1 MKLCFSTIG
10 CPDWRFGDIVSAAKD
25 LGYSAI
31 EIRGIGGEISAPAM
45 KELTEDFP
53 RTKELLDRTGIKIAC
68 LTSGAALAD
77 HSAKGK
83 SVDEA
88 KAYIDLA
95 AKVGAEFVRVMST
108 DKPYFD
114 GGDIEL
120 CKTQYEEVVRY
131 AAGSGVTPLIETNG
145 LFVDTALLSRFLDE
159 VGEGGGALWDVHH
172 PYRFNDESIAQTVS
186 NLGGKIKYVHLKD
199 SVIEKGKV
207 SYRMMG
213 YGDVPSKK
221 PSRPSATTSTRLLHP
236 RVGQALEQ
244 RAGRCGD
251 SVCSLCLLHEKI
263 PLLTLSF
270 GA

>member
-10 CPDWRFGDIVSAAKD
+10 CPDWRFGDMISAAKD
-25 LGYSAI
+25 LGYTAI
-31 EIRGIGGEISAPAM
+31 EIRGIGGEIYAPAM
-45 KELTEDFP
+45 REFTEDFA
-53 RTKELLDRTGIKIAC
+53 RTKDMLERTGIRIAM

-114 GGDIEL
+114 G
-120 CKTQYEEVVRY
+120 
-131 AAGSGVTPLIETNG
+131 GVTPLIETNG

-186 NLGGKIKYVHLKD
+186 NLGGKIRYVHLKD

-213 YGDVPSKK
+213 YGDVPVKEAIETLRYNEYPGYYTLEWVKRWNKELEDAGIVFAHYAYYMKK
-221 PSRPSATTSTRLLHP
+221 FR
-236 RVGQALEQ
+236 
-244 RAGRCGD
+244 
-251 SVCSLCLLHEKI
+251 
-263 PLLTLSF
+263 
-270 GA
+270 

>member
-120 CKTQYEEVVRY
+120 CKTQYEEVPCFPVSWTKWER
-131 AAGSGVTPLIETNG
+131 AAARSGTCIIP
-145 LFVDTALLSRFLDE
+145 TASTTKAF
-159 VGEGGGALWDVHH
+159 
-172 PYRFNDESIAQTVS
+172 P
-186 NLGGKIKYVHLKD
+186 
-199 SVIEKGKV
+199 
-207 SYRMMG
+207 
-213 YGDVPSKK
+213 P
-221 PSRPSATTSTRLLHP
+221 PSATSAAR
-236 RVGQALEQ
+236 
-244 RAGRCGD
+244 
-251 SVCSLCLLHEKI
+251 
-263 PLLTLSF
+263 
-270 GA
+270 